1 MNPKSFAILNKIKS
15 LVKKTG
21 SSWIRR
27 KRESDI
33 SEKIAIKIQKNAY
46 DMSLIK
52 SKDSFTSPYLLIAEQ
67 LQVEDD
73 QIFRAA
79 VYNIAQIA
87 MNDAKLTKPILSILN
102 KYTTEHTK
110 TPAQQEYVK
119 RKIEEINK
127 AAQFKE

>member
-1 MNPKSFAILNKIKS
+1 MNPKSFAILNRIKA

-27 KRESDI
+27 KRETDI

-46 DMSLIK
+46 DMSLLK
-52 SKDSFTSPYLLIAEQ
+52 SKDAFTAPYLLIAEQ
-67 LQVEDD
+67 LQVDDD

-79 VYNIAQIA
+79 VYNLAQIA
-87 MNDAKLTKPILSILN
+87 INDSKLVKPISTILH
-102 KYTTEHTK
+102 KYTSEHSK

-119 RKIEEINK
+119 SKIEEINK
-127 AAQFKE
+127 SVQAKD